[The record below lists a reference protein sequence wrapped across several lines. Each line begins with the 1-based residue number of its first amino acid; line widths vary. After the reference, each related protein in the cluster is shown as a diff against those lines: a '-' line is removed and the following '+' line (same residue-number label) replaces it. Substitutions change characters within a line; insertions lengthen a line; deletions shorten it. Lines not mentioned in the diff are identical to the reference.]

1 MLRRRQRAQRCRC
14 CRHRRRR
21 RGSRK
26 IVAAA
31 ASVAFVERAAGH
43 DGRGRGDG
51 AKQAAQARAR
61 DLEGRGSDGDGRRL
75 LLLLS
80 AVSARLGRRRVSIH
94 GGARDSQPGEQR
106 PVVEVERGRDAQ
118 VDRGAARRHGG
129 CAGRARRRAANSS
142 GSRELLLKQER
153 RFRCH
158 CRRCRFRGGEG
169 ARSGTSRGCE
179 RRTKKRR
186 RRSFFQGQCP
196 RTRAASQSLLLLQER
211 HRRKRGQKVPC
222 RAQRRRPAPPSLR
235 PAAAPPSRCRGR
247 RSRPRRPSGVAK
259 CRRRPWGRVPA
270 AREGRA
276 SPRRGSRCQC
286 SCFRCGSRCR
296 LGSPRA
302 KSPPPPR
309 PTTKPCAGGGGG
321 RAATRGRRHS
331 R

>member
-14 CRHRRRR
+14 CRHRR

-61 DLEGRGSDGDGRRL
+61 DLEGRGSDGDGRR
-75 LLLLS
+75 LLLS

-142 GSRELLLKQER
+142 GSRELLLM
-153 RFRCH
+153 
-158 CRRCRFRGGEG
+158 
-169 ARSGTSRGCE
+169 
-179 RRTKKRR
+179 
-186 RRSFFQGQCP
+186 
-196 RTRAASQSLLLLQER
+196 LLLLEQER
-211 HRRKRGQKVPC
+211 GASVAIAAAAASVEGKVRDRGHRV
-222 RAQRRRPAPPSLR
+222 AVNAVRRRGASSKGSVHGPAPPRKVSSSKNATDGSEGRKFPVERSDVVLR
-235 PAAAPPSRCRGR
+235 RPRCGLLQRLPVAAVVDDQGRGGRAVSRSAGGGLGAESQLRAKVERRRVGAADASAPASVVAPAAA
-247 RSRPRRPSGVAK
+247 
-259 CRRRPWGRVPA
+259 
-270 AREGRA
+270 
-276 SPRRGSRCQC
+276 
-286 SCFRCGSRCR
+286 
-296 LGSPRA
+296 
-302 KSPPPPR
+302 
-309 PTTKPCAGGGGG
+309 
-321 RAATRGRRHS
+321 
-331 R
+331 